1 MKKNYSTPEFM
12 LVAFDSKDIVCASD
26 PNSPTAGFG
35 GTTTGD
41 VTLKSKQRDNIWD
54 E

>member
-1 MKKNYSTPEFM
+1 MKKNYLTPEFM
-12 LVAFDSKDIVCASD
+12 LVALNSKDIVCSSD
-26 PNSPTAGFG
+26 PDFPTAGFG

-41 VTLKSKQRDNIWD
+41 VTLKSKQRENIWD